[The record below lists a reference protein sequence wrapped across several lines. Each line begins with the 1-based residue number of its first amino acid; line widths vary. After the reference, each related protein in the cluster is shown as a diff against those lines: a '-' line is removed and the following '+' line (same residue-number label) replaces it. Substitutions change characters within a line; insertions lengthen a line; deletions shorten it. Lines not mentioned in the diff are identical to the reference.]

1 MFIETVAEHDA
12 TGALAEY
19 YRQQR
24 ETWGF
29 LPNYAP
35 AFSYRPEVAQA
46 WDALNDTIRDGM
58 DLRRYE
64 VATIAAARALRST
77 YCTAAHSAF
86 LRDLCDDEATMREIA
101 RDPSGSGLSDQDRA
115 VFTFAAKVATDATSV
130 EPSDVQGLR
139 DAGLSDA
146 DIADV
151 VFAVAARSFFTRV
164 IDGLGAA
171 LDVQM
176 AEALPPELR
185 PAMVVGRPPA
195 ER

>member
-46 WDALNDTIRDGM
+46 WDALNDTVRDGM

-64 VATIAAARALRST
+64 LATIAAARALRST

-101 RDPSGSGLSDQDRA
+101 RDPSGSGLSDQD
-115 VFTFAAKVATDATSV
+115 
-130 EPSDVQGLR
+130 G
-139 DAGLSDA
+139 AGHQ
-146 DIADV
+146 
-151 VFAVAARSFFTRV
+151 
-164 IDGLGAA
+164 
-171 LDVQM
+171 LDS
-176 AEALPPELR
+176 A
-185 PAMVVGRPPA
+185 
-195 ER
+195 

>member
-1 MFIETVAEHDA
+1 
-12 TGALAEY
+12 
-19 YRQQR
+19 
-24 ETWGF
+24 
-29 LPNYAP
+29 
-35 AFSYRPEVAQA
+35 
-46 WDALNDTIRDGM
+46 M

-64 VATIAAARALRST
+64 LATIAAARALRST

-86 LRDLCDDEATMREIA
+86 LRDLCDDEATMRKIA

-130 EPSDVQGLR
+130 EPADVQGLR
-139 DAGLSDA
+139 DVGLADG

-185 PAMVVGRPPA
+185 AAMVVGRPPA
-195 ER
+195 EH